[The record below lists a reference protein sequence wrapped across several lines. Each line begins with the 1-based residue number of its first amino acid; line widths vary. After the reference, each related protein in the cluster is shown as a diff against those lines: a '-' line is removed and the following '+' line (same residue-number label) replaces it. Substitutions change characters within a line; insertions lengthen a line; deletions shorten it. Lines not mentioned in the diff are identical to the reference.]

1 MSILRLMSLR
11 SASCRAIRTQLL
23 WQCTSSAFKG
33 KGEVL
38 AHGPP
43 LSRQFSKKSKQKA
56 PTDLVFVDYFCGIGM
71 FACALHQNGYRC
83 LGAFDCDRRAA
94 SIYQANFPDTKV
106 HVADIRKVPKKI
118 IPKRKTG
125 MFMIWPVGFP
135 WSVPPALAHLK
146 PPSTATAGTMSR
158 CTQGGA
164 ISHWANICSP
174 VFDQYKFL
182 TGRKTRQRPPGTKAS
197 VPRAG
202 LSASS
207 AAAPTP
213 SDYPFRKCS

>member
-1 MSILRLMSLR
+1 MSLR

-146 PPSTATAGTMSR
+146 PPAFHSDRGYHVKMHSR
-158 CTQGGA
+158 WCHLTLGKHLLTCNRPVQ
-164 ISHWANICSP
+164 ISHGPEN
-174 VFDQYKFL
+174 
-182 TGRKTRQRPPGTKAS
+182 KTETTRNES
-197 VPRAG
+197 
-202 LSASS
+202 
-207 AAAPTP
+207 
-213 SDYPFRKCS
+213 